1 MAAGSERPKVHYP
14 VVIGLASATACG
26 LSFGARHT
34 LLHPYHP
41 TKAGSRKPRS
51 DNIERKIPAFAP
63 RRPGTRKGFQ
73 RTRNRRISMK
83 VIPAPS
89 DLEKSNLPFPKHVA
103 SLVLQTGIIVC
114 VLALLPRGLLEISL
128 CNSPK
133 ELALQFFGLTAA
145 CLCLT
150 AARRLTIDWTD
161 LLFGAFLL
169 LSIVSGSFATS
180 DRWEALRAVGV
191 TLSGAAVFWSSRD
204 LASNNQRRPLL
215 NGASFAVI
223 LVAVGVLLDAFTQG
237 YGVSF
242 AKPAGTQGNRNWAG
256 HLLALGM
263 PLLAFQW
270 AYRDSAKRIASRVR
284 LPLAHHMFSEPFLP
298 QPAGNLLVLVA
309 SSAALVLTRSRA
321 AWIAALLGTGFPL
334 VISAAMS
341 RRSRASTIRQV
352 AASVCGLVIGVF
364 VGVYSP
370 TRLDWKSPHPYIG
383 TVRSLLAYDRGSGYG
398 RIVQYRHSLAMAIDH
413 PTLGVGPGNW
423 KILYP
428 AYSIGI
434 QPPVVAPIWEVPSR
448 PNSDLIGF
456 IAERGVP
463 ATVVLLAALVS
474 LAVGHVRSL
483 TRLGHS
489 TDYDE
494 KSYCALASLGILI
507 ALAVVGSLDAVLQ
520 LPAPT
525 YLVFLS
531 LGALAPQGEIVAS
544 LRLSSAR
551 RVFLVVTILLLAAIL
566 MALTLDE
573 IVAASLIARG
583 RPDDLAI
590 ASRISV
596 DPRWFVNEWEWS
608 RRAGLGC
615 L

>member
-1 MAAGSERPKVHYP
+1 
-14 VVIGLASATACG
+14 
-26 LSFGARHT
+26 
-34 LLHPYHP
+34 
-41 TKAGSRKPRS
+41 
-51 DNIERKIPAFAP
+51 
-63 RRPGTRKGFQ
+63 
-73 RTRNRRISMK
+73 
-83 VIPAPS
+83 
-89 DLEKSNLPFPKHVA
+89 
-103 SLVLQTGIIVC
+103 
-114 VLALLPRGLLEISL
+114 
-128 CNSPK
+128 
-133 ELALQFFGLTAA
+133 
-145 CLCLT
+145 
-150 AARRLTIDWTD
+150 
-161 LLFGAFLL
+161 
-169 LSIVSGSFATS
+169 
-180 DRWEALRAVGV
+180 
-191 TLSGAAVFWSSRD
+191 
-204 LASNNQRRPLL
+204 
-215 NGASFAVI
+215 
-223 LVAVGVLLDAFTQG
+223 
-237 YGVSF
+237 
-242 AKPAGTQGNRNWAG
+242 
-256 HLLALGM
+256 
-263 PLLAFQW
+263 
-270 AYRDSAKRIASRVR
+270 
-284 LPLAHHMFSEPFLP
+284 
-298 QPAGNLLVLVA
+298 
-309 SSAALVLTRSRA
+309 
-321 AWIAALLGTGFPL
+321 
-334 VISAAMS
+334 
-341 RRSRASTIRQV
+341 
-352 AASVCGLVIGVF
+352 
-364 VGVYSP
+364 
-370 TRLDWKSPHPYIG
+370 
-383 TVRSLLAYDRGSGYG
+383 
-398 RIVQYRHSLAMAIDH
+398 MAIDH

-456 IAERGVP
+456 TAERGVP